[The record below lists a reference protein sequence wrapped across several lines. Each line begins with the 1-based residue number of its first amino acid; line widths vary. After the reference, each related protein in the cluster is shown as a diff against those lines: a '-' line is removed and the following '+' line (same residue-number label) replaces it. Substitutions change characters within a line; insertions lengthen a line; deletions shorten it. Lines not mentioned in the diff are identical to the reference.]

1 MKLERRCRKK
11 IFYNLYFLGN
21 TIILEKNDEF
31 SIKDERIYISR
42 RQISMKTTLKQKYIV
57 FLQATSIQVAAR
69 AASRH
74 IEQASKKIFQRKLAK
89 REHFK

>member
-1 MKLERRCRKK
+1 MPEKEF
-11 IFYNLYFLGN
+11 FYNLYFLGN
-21 TIILEKNDEF
+21 NIILGTNAEF
-31 SIKDERIYISR
+31 SIKDE
-42 RQISMKTTLKQKYIV
+42 SMAINRWQRSMQTRPQQKYSS